1 MITLN
6 LIPPTQK
13 NIYKNSRLYQ
23 LIKEAVMLIFLFTA
37 IISIMLLLSRYFLEE
52 QLADLAQRNA
62 ANIRS
67 NEAVNRRI
75 TDINTKIITAS
86 GIQKNFQ
93 PITPLLVAI
102 SQAAGNNIAYSQIKF
117 FRQQTLLELTGQA
130 KTRNDLMELK
140 KRLENSPWAK
150 NVDLPLTNLVSKE
163 NNNFIIKINVDFDKL
178 NQLWNIDSINIWLLF

>member
-178 NQLWNIDSINIWLLF
+178 NQL